1 MEKFLIFTIVVLTV
15 LAVVQLVRVY
25 ELSYKIRDEHS
36 EEKVTDG
43 ENDITAY
50 MFLVFMFAFFGF
62 LIWMMVKYGDGGL
75 GPAASAH
82 GDQMDGLLKFNWWI
96 ILPVFFI
103 TNTLLFVF
111 AFMYRRN
118 PNRKAM
124 FFPHSNKLEMIWT
137 VAPAMTLAAV
147 MIYGLKTWNFIMN
160 EQEEGTVIEVYAKQF
175 DWTARY
181 SGENNTLGASDYKLL
196 DPASNPLA
204 VITTK
209 SISEKY
215 ADLDKKIA
223 KLDENLKDNTIEKF
237 VNNKKTYEY
246 LLPDAKIAEMQ
257 DKLESLKRQKYR
269 IQEGIE
275 KTRNAEQEDADASDD
290 IVVKE
295 LHLIKGQPYT
305 FYFRSQDVLHSA
317 FFPHFRAQMNCVPGM
332 QTKFS
337 FTPTKTTKEMRED
350 PYIQQHY
357 AWINKEHNKRKREIG
372 EEEEVVEFDY
382 VLLCNKIC
390 GAGHSN
396 MQMKIIVETEA
407 EFKEWIEQ
415 QKTIE
420 GKTVKYWNEVVSSDE
435 NSEVTENTNEEEVK
449 VDENVEADTS
459 NIATVDVDLTAGEA
473 IYTSKC
479 IACHQAD
486 GNGLPGAF
494 PPLASSDYLLSGD
507 NARIILQAINGSSGE
522 IVVNGVSYNGVMPPQ
537 GLTNK
542 EARDVVNYILNSWGN
557 AGGTVTLDD
566 VEAAQANM

>member
-1 MEKFLIFTIVVLTV
+1 MEKFLILTIVVLAV
-15 LAVVQLVRVY
+15 LATVQLVRVY

-36 EEKVTDG
+36 EENISDG
-43 ENDITAY
+43 ENNFIAY
-50 MFLVFMFAFFGF
+50 TFLIFMFAFFGF
-62 LIWMMVKYGDGGL
+62 IIWMMFKYGNGGL
-75 GPAASAH
+75 GQSASAH
-82 GDQMDGLLKFNWWI
+82 GAKMDQLLNFNWWI

-111 AFMYRRN
+111 AFKYRRD
-118 PNRKAM
+118 PNRKALY
-124 FFPHSNKLEMIWT
+124 FPHSNKLEMIWT
-137 VAPAMTLAAV
+137 VAPAMALAAII
-147 MIYGLKTWNFIMN
+147 IYGLKTWNFIMN
-160 EQEEGTVIEVYAKQF
+160 EQEEGTVIEIYAKQF

-181 SGENNTLGASDYKLL
+181 SGENNKLGASDYKLL
-196 DPASNPLA
+196 NPASNPLA

-209 SISEKY
+209 TISEKY
-215 ADLDKKIA
+215 AELDKKIE
-223 KLDENLKDNTIEKF
+223 KLDADLKANTIEKF
-237 VNNKKTYEY
+237 VNNKKVQEY

-257 DKLESLKRQKYR
+257 DQLERLKRQKYR

-290 IVVKE
+290 IIVKE

-337 FTPTKTTKEMRED
+337 FTPTKTTEEMRND
-350 PYIQQHY
+350 PFIQQHY
-357 AWINKEHNKRKREIG
+357 NRINKAHNERKRAIG
-372 EEEEVVEFDY
+372 EEEENIDFEY

-396 MQMKIIVETEA
+396 MQMKIVVETEA

-420 GKTVKYWNEVVSSDE
+420 GKVVKYWNEVS
-435 NSEVTENTNEEEVK
+435 
-449 VDENVEADTS
+449 VDESENIVEENNETETQETFDDDTTT
-459 NIATVDVDLTAGEA
+459 IASVNLDLSAGET

-494 PPLASSDYLLSGD
+494 PPLANSDYLLSGD

-522 IVVNGVSYNGVMPPQ
+522 IVVNGETYNGVMPPQ
-537 GLTNK
+537 GLTN
-542 EARDVVNYILNSWGN
+542 EEVRDVVNYILNSWGN
-557 AGGTVTLDD
+557 NGGTITLED
-566 VEAAQANM
+566 VLAAQENM